1 MRKRRPHGL
10 ILLFVSLATSGCG
23 KAPATSDPSAPLSVS
38 VSQPVERV
46 VTDYAEFIGRTE
58 AVDAVEIK
66 ARVTGYLLK
75 AAFQEGS
82 DVKSAQ
88 VLFEIDP
95 RTYQAQLAAAE
106 GQVEVAQT
114 RHELAQ
120 AENARAKALYQDN
133 PRAISLK
140 ALDQHQAAEDAA
152 AAEVVAAK
160 GSMEVYKLNLEFTK
174 VTSPIDGRVGRNQ
187 VGIGNLVTENATT
200 LTTVVSQDPI
210 YVYFNIDERTMLEAL
225 RQLYAGKMPPL
236 KDRKIQVLM
245 GLQDDEGFPHEGVAD
260 YASNQVDAS
269 TGTLTLRAAFNN
281 PKNEDGVRLF
291 MPGLF
296 VRVRLALNKP
306 QPAILVA
313 EAAIGTDQDRR
324 FVYVVDDADTV
335 VTRTV
340 TLGAL
345 QMDGL
350 RVVKT
355 GLKSNETVLVSG
367 IQLVRSGE
375 KVNPRKIPMPLA
387 PTGAKAAAAKE
398 STPAAK
404 APTDE
409 TSEKTDKREAPDN
422 SSSAGENRTP

>member
-1 MRKRRPHGL
+1 MRKIRPHWL
-10 ILLFVSLATSGCG
+10 ILIFTSLTLSGCG
-23 KAPATSDPSAPLSVS
+23 KETTTSGPAAPLSVS
-38 VSQPVERV
+38 VSKPVERV

-82 DVKSAQ
+82 DVKSGD

-114 RHELAQ
+114 KQELAQ
-120 AENARAKALYQDN
+120 AENARAKALYEDN

-152 AAEVVAAK
+152 SAEVVAAK
-160 GSMEVYKLNLEFTK
+160 GNMEVYKLNLEFTK

-210 YVYFNIDERTMLEAL
+210 YVYFNIDERTMLDAL
-225 RQLYAGKMPPL
+225 RRLYAGQMPPL
-236 KDRKIQVLM
+236 RERKVQVLM

-269 TGTLTLRAAFNN
+269 TGTLTLRAAFDN
-281 PKNEDGVRLF
+281 PKNEGGVRLF

-296 VRVRLALNKP
+296 VRVRLALSKP
-306 QPAILVA
+306 EPAILVA

-324 FVYVVDDADTV
+324 FVYVVDDSGSV

-345 QMDGL
+345 QLDGL

-355 GLKSNETVLVSG
+355 GLNSDESVLVSG

-375 KVNPRKIPMPLA
+375 KVKPKTIPMPLA
-387 PTGAKAAAAKE
+387 STGAESTATKE
-398 STPAAK
+398 SKPADKTTADEASDK
-404 APTDE
+404 ADDQKA
-409 TSEKTDKREAPDN
+409 SDN
-422 SSSAGENRTP
+422 ASSAVENRTP

>member
-236 KDRKIQVLM
+236 KDRKIQWKGRTKIIVSLSS
-245 GLQDDEGFPHEGVAD
+245 PP
-260 YASNQVDAS
+260 ASIILILGK
-269 TGTLTLRAAFNN
+269 TI
-281 PKNEDGVRLF
+281 LF
-291 MPGLF
+291 QYF
-296 VRVRLALNKP
+296 
-306 QPAILVA
+306 
-313 EAAIGTDQDRR
+313 
-324 FVYVVDDADTV
+324 F
-335 VTRTV
+335 
-340 TLGAL
+340 
-345 QMDGL
+345 
-350 RVVKT
+350 
-355 GLKSNETVLVSG
+355 
-367 IQLVRSGE
+367 
-375 KVNPRKIPMPLA
+375 
-387 PTGAKAAAAKE
+387 
-398 STPAAK
+398 
-404 APTDE
+404 
-409 TSEKTDKREAPDN
+409 
-422 SSSAGENRTP
+422 

>member
-1 MRKRRPHGL
+1 MRRIRPHWL
-10 ILLFVSLATSGCG
+10 ILIFLSLLLCGCGKTPATSG
-23 KAPATSDPSAPLSVS
+23 PTEPLAVS
-38 VSQPVERV
+38 VSKPVERV

-82 DVKSAQ
+82 DVKSGD

-106 GQVEVAQT
+106 GQVEVAETKQ
-114 RHELAQ
+114 ELAQ

-152 AAEVVAAK
+152 SAEVVAAK
-160 GSMEVYKLNLEFTK
+160 GNMEVYKLNLEFTK

-225 RQLYAGKMPPL
+225 RRLYAGQMPPL
-236 KDRKIQVLM
+236 KDRKVQVLM
-245 GLQDDEGFPHEGVAD
+245 GLQDDEGFPHQGVAD

-269 TGTLTLRAAFNN
+269 TGTLTLRAAFDN
-281 PKNEDGVRLF
+281 PKNEGGVRLF

-296 VRVRLALNKP
+296 VRVRLALSKP
-306 QPAILVA
+306 EPAILVA

-324 FVYVVDDADTV
+324 FVYLVDDAGTV
-335 VTRTV
+335 AIRTV

-345 QMDGL
+345 QLDGL

-355 GLKSNETVLVSG
+355 GLNSDETVLVSG

-375 KVNPRKIPMPLA
+375 KVKPKTIPMPLA
-387 PTGAKAAAAKE
+387 PTGAESAATNESKPAEQATGDEASEEADEQKA
-398 STPAAK
+398 S
-404 APTDE
+404 
-409 TSEKTDKREAPDN
+409 DN
-422 SSSAGENRTP
+422 SSSAVENRTP